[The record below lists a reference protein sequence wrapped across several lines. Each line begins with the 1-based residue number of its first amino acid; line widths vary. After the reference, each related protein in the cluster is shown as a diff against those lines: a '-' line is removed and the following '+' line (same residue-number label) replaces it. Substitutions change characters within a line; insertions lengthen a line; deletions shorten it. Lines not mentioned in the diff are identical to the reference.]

1 MLTITKQLL
10 AKLGVILWITLWIKG
25 RAMQRTTTHKQ
36 RNCTEPKVPSWVPD
50 GAKNYL
56 AHTEQGTS
64 IRQLARSAGCHASTV
79 LRQVRKVESRRDD
92 PLVDAVLR
100 KLADPL
106 HQSTAQVA
114 DKDTDIMN
122 ALPSIPDAETLIHE
136 SRRILPALCRPTAVL
151 AVSDV
156 METAVVVDDTQIGKP
171 LAVDRGVAQAMA
183 LKNWIACGTPG
194 RISRYHITAEGRAEL
209 SRLMAQ
215 EANRARGFAE
225 SLTGFDGAPQRVR
238 AVRSDPPLVVLS
250 RRREKDGSPF
260 LGPELVSAG
269 ERLREDFELARLDPQ
284 VTRNWDDFLTGRAL
298 PLPPANPVAP
308 GAEGARHRLAAAL
321 RDLGPGL
328 GDIVLRCCCYL
339 EGLETCE
346 KQMGWSQ
353 RSGKIVLRI
362 ALQRLR
368 RHYDASGPQN
378 DLLG

>member
-1 MLTITKQLL
+1 
-10 AKLGVILWITLWIKG
+10 
-25 RAMQRTTTHKQ
+25 MQRTALHMQ
-36 RNCTEPKVPSWVPD
+36 RNFTENGVPSWVPE
-50 GAKNYL
+50 GARNYL

-100 KLADPL
+100 KLAGPM
-106 HQSTAQVA
+106 HQSPAKVA
-114 DKDTDIMN
+114 DKDTETMN
-122 ALPSIPDAETLIHE
+122 ALPSIPDAKTLKQE
-136 SRRILPALCRPTAVL
+136 SRRILPALCRPSAVL

-156 METAVVVDDTQIGKP
+156 MEKAVVVDDTHVGKP

-183 LKNWIACGTPG
+183 LKDWIACDKPG

-209 SRLMAQ
+209 ARLMAQ

-225 SLTGFDGAPQRVR
+225 SLTRFDGAPHRPR
-238 AVRSDPPLVVLS
+238 TARSEPPLVVLS
-250 RRREKDGSPF
+250 RRREKDGQPF

-269 ERLREDFELARLDPQ
+269 DRLREDFELARLDPK
-284 VTRNWDDFLTGRAL
+284 VTRNWDDFLAGRAL
-298 PLPPANPVAP
+298 PLPPAKSGAI
-308 GAEGARHRLAAAL
+308 GAEAARHRLAAAL
-321 RDLGPGL
+321 RELGPGL
-328 GDIVLRCCCYL
+328 GDVALRCCCYL

-346 KQMGWSQ
+346 KQLGWSQ

-368 RHYDASGPQN
+368 RHYDACGPQN